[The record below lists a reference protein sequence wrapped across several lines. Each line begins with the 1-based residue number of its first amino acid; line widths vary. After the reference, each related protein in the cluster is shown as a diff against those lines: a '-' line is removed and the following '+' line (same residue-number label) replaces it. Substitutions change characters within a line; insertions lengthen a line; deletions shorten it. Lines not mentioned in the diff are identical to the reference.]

1 MKHHLLCL
9 FFLLF
14 IASSGALT
22 YWTGAVSTDWHN
34 ASNWTAGVPTNATHA
49 MIQVVTNGRYPD
61 TTPSIAVCQRLSLLT
76 GASVTVGTGG
86 LWVAE
91 YALIWGQVNLSAAS
105 DFKTG
110 QSLTW
115 LEGATVNVTDASA
128 EIYCGSVM
136 EFAAGSNVQFAMG
149 YIEFSNTSGTDNY
162 LKNNSAS
169 TILPTV
175 RSRNSSGGIFYL
187 HGDTSEDIVVNGNFH
202 NYQNC
207 SFQCGYDVNLIVKGN
222 FEDDNTTVGRGVWL
236 THGTL
241 VMDGITQAIELTPLS
256 MLNNLTCSSSNSL
269 NLIQDLFLRGTL
281 TIASGV
287 FDPGSWGIRIRG
299 DWVNLVGPAAF
310 DETGTT
316 VTFEA
321 DWDQHCNYDEDFDA
335 LVVNKVAGYFIVD
348 SSIADVNCFSYEWI
362 DGGIKVLAGSFSAL
376 SLVNNYIAG
385 EWFLQSGGTIELS
398 NYGDASFIDLGGSL
412 NISGGIFNIYGGADN
427 SWWPYPSDASITM
440 SGGTLDFK
448 NQGVLITSATNSL
461 TANISGGTIRV
472 AGSFTVNRAGF
483 LPGGGTIV
491 LAGSADC
498 QISHVAGSSFFSLDI
513 NKYLETE
520 TGNLP
525 RFETDR
531 EGNVRELTR
540 SQIVTAASNLDING
554 SFFQRAGYF
563 VAPAQMNVRGNWYKY
578 TGHDSFTE
586 GTGKVVFDGAANS
599 TVYGEEDF
607 NDLELAKTSL
617 AWEFRV
623 PLNSE
628 ADCDSYDW
636 TQGTLEVSGGLFYA
650 HEMVDDVIQGEVN
663 LSSGTIILVQDT
675 ANTLG
680 LRGQLN
686 ISGGELHIWGGEEG
700 LVTAMPSGGDAGLTM
715 SNGLLY
721 RHGWGIGIYNNA
733 YTLSENITGG
743 IIRTDGN
750 FYCDRADFTPADGQ
764 LILSGSTNSYLSMV
778 EGTLHGLLTSK
789 PDAWV
794 KMMTN
799 VTANGSIILQTG
811 ILDLNARTLYAN
823 GGVVIHGTLYVDHLA
838 FLCLGNMKYLNV
850 ESGGLLQSWGEVL
863 DLAVIST
870 ETGFFYLNVRD
881 GGTISARHCLFSHLS
896 QYGLYIW
903 PGGSIDPLNSFWFCE
918 FSSDIPGG
926 TLLRIDNSDNVKVMY
941 GGFYTDAGGGATNV
955 TKTVDAGMV
964 NFVNALGPFSGEDFD
979 ADPTNR
985 VFWNPGLDIPDLQ
998 ILRAEWIPATPEPWL
1013 GDSRDLKVTVVN
1025 NSVFATTEQFY
1036 LDLYFDR
1043 DTAPPLELMGDEDTR
1058 LIELPAGLPTD
1069 VIFTGIANYNEALA
1083 GPWDSWL
1090 QIDTDAEVTE
1100 SNEDNNIYGPFHITW
1115 LQLPAID
1122 PLAIAYDPISE
1133 LATLSWNYPLNVTR
1147 FNVYCDTDPYGDFST
1162 QAGWST
1168 THSYS
1173 FSPGPNLF
1181 FRVTAERLPPLKT
1194 GLNPPRAGRGNRME

>member
-1 MKHHLLCL
+1 MKHHLMTVL
-9 FFLLF
+9 FLLLV
-14 IASSGALT
+14 ASVGALT

-34 ASNWTAGVPTNATHA
+34 PSNWTAGVPTNATHA
-49 MIQVVTNGRYPD
+49 MIQTVANGRYPD
-61 TTPSIAVCQRLSLLT
+61 TTPSLALCLRLSLQA
-76 GASVTVGTGG
+76 GANVKVGTGG
-86 LWVAE
+86 LWVTE
-91 YALIWGQVNLSAAS
+91 YALIWGQVNLIAPS
-105 DFKTG
+105 DFRTG
-110 QSLTW
+110 QSLYW

-128 EIYCGSVM
+128 EIYCGGGM
-136 EFAAGSNVQFAMG
+136 EFAAGSNVQFARG
-149 YIEFSNTSGTDNY
+149 YIEFSNTAGTDNY
-162 LKNNSAS
+162 LKNNSAN
-169 TILPTV
+169 TILPNV
-175 RSRNSSGGIFYL
+175 RSRNSSGGIFYI
-187 HGDTSEDIVVNGNFH
+187 HGDTSEDIVIDGNFH

-287 FDPGSWGIRIRG
+287 FDPGGWGIRIRG

-385 EWFLQSGGTIELS
+385 EWFLQTGGTIELS
-398 NYGDASFIDLGGSL
+398 NYGTGFIDLGGSL
-412 NISGGIFNIYGGADN
+412 NISGGIFNIYGGIDN
-427 SWWPYPSDASITM
+427 SWWPYPADASITM

-448 NQGVLITSATNSL
+448 TQGVLITNATYSF
-461 TANISGGTIRV
+461 TANITGGTIRV
-472 AGSFTVNRAGF
+472 AGGFTVNRAGF

-498 QISHVAGSSFFSLDI
+498 QVSHVAGSSFFSLDI

-525 RFETDR
+525 RFETNR
-531 EGNVRELTR
+531 EGKVRELTR

-563 VAPAQMNVRGNWYKY
+563 IAPAQMNVRGSWYKY

-586 GTGKVVFDGAANS
+586 GTGKVVFDGATNS
-599 TVYGEEDF
+599 TVYSEEDF

-623 PLNSE
+623 PLNSA
-628 ADCDSYDW
+628 ADCDSYNW
-636 TQGTLEVSGGLFYA
+636 TQGTLEVSGGFFYA

-663 LSSGTIILVQDT
+663 LSAGSIIFVQDT
-675 ANTLG
+675 ATTLG

-686 ISGGELHIWGGEEG
+686 ISGGELHIWGGATD

-733 YTLSENITGG
+733 YAFNANISGG
-743 IIRTDGN
+743 VIRTDGN
-750 FYCDRADFTPADGQ
+750 FYCDRADFNP
-764 LILSGSTNSYLSMV
+764 SGGELELAGTANSYLTVTGPGLQQLRINKGSDASVM
-778 EGTLHGLLTSK
+778 LMSDLDLNGLLTVDSGSF
-789 PDAWV
+789 V
-794 KMMTN
+794 LNSNHIHT
-799 VTANGSIILQTG
+799 TGSII
-811 ILDLNARTLYAN
+811 
-823 GGVVIHGTLYVDHLA
+823 VHGTMIVNGNSWLYLNN
-838 FLCLGNMKYLNV
+838 LCYLNV
-850 ESGGLLQSWGEVL
+850 ESGGRLE
-863 DLAVIST
+863 AISYPGSLVAINT
-870 ETGFFYLNVRD
+870 DAGYFYFNVRS
-881 GGTISARHCLFSHLS
+881 GATIAASYCLFAQMS
-896 QYGLYIW
+896 QYGVYVH
-903 PGGSIDPLNSFWFCE
+903 PGASIDPDHSFDHCR
-918 FSSDIPGG
+918 FSWGVEGG
-926 TLLRIDNSDNVKVMY
+926 ALLTIDNSDHVGIVSPQ
-941 GGFYTDAGGGATNV
+941 FLTDAGGGASNV
-955 TKTVDAGMV
+955 RKTIDAGIV
-964 NFVNALGPFSGEDFD
+964 NIVNSTGYFSGEEYDDDFYG
-979 ADPTNR
+979 R
-985 VFWNPGLDIPDLQ
+985 VLWNAGNDLPDLQ
-998 ILRAEWIPATPEPWL
+998 IVTAEWVPATPDPWL
-1013 GDSRDLKVTVVN
+1013 GDSRDLKVTLVN
-1025 NSVFATTEQFY
+1025 NSLNALEGIFY
-1036 LDLYFDR
+1036 LDLYYDR
-1043 DTAPPLELMGDEDTR
+1043 DTPPTLTQVGDMYLNLSEM
-1058 LIELPAGLPTD
+1058 PAGLP
-1069 VIFTGIANYNEALA
+1069 VEMIFAGIANYNEDLA
-1083 GPWDSWL
+1083 GEWNSWL
-1090 QIDTDAEVTE
+1090 QLDSDGFIAE
-1100 SNEDNNIYGPFHITW
+1100 SNENNNVYGPFHITW
-1115 LQLPAID
+1115 QDLPAIID
-1122 PLAIAYDPISE
+1122 LDISYDPDTG
-1133 LATLSWNYPLNVTR
+1133 LATLDWDYPLSVTK
-1147 FNVYCDTDPYGDFST
+1147 FNIYSDPDPLGDFST
-1162 QAGWST
+1162 AAGWST

-1181 FRVTAERLPPLKT
+1181 FRVTAERLPPSKSTPEL
-1194 GLNPPRAGRGNRME
+1194 PRTRD